1 MRRYHI
7 HYYKLLYV
15 LVYQVRGSP
24 DNLQSLHHTS
34 PYIAVDHL
42 SPGMGSYTASSPPF
56 SGGGM
61 AAGGGTAGRGWWE
74 GGGGEGTTLTYPP
87 GGLSGGLLTCSYS
100 SSSLPPCFIGS

>member
-1 MRRYHI
+1 MNIIIIIIII

-42 SPGMGSYTASSPPF
+42 SPGMGSYTVSSPPF

-61 AAGGGTAGRGWWE
+61 GVQQGEVGGRE
-74 GGGGEGTTLTYPP
+74 EVVREPH
-87 GGLSGGLLTCSYS
+87 
-100 SSSLPPCFIGS
+100 